1 MREELP
7 SYWTLIRQTPE
18 ALAAKVA
25 ESPDQAALW
34 VEAAAHSGS
43 PSAIVNFGQML
54 LDGHGV
60 PRDPVRALRW
70 FKIAADA
77 DDTEA
82 INMVGRCY
90 ENGWGTAR
98 DAASAATYFERAA
111 RAGNNW
117 AQYNLGMLLV
127 AGDGIARDVR
137 RALSLFVASARQG
150 NAKAMNM
157 LGRFCE
163 EGWHGRMKLAAA
175 RRWYARAANG
185 GCFRGQFHLARF
197 LTADGNVDEAEVWLR
212 KSLSQAPDEFRNE
225 AVGLLSRHDNA
236 AIKGVADEFRRR

>member
-60 PRDPVRALRW
+60 PRDPERALRW
-70 FKIAADA
+70 FKIAAEA

-98 DAASAATYFERAA
+98 DASMAVTYFERAA
-111 RAGNNW
+111 HAGSDW

-127 AGDGIARDVR
+127 AGDGVPRDMR
-137 RALSLFVASARQG
+137 RALSLFVASARHG

-163 EGWHGRMKLAAA
+163 EGWLGRVKLAAA

-185 GCFRGQFHLARF
+185 RCFRGQFHLARF
-197 LTADGNVDEAEVWLR
+197 LAADGKFDEAVDWLR
-212 KSLSQAPDEFRNE
+212 KSLSQAPAEFRDD
-225 AVGLLSRHDNA
+225 AIAILSRHDSA
-236 AIKGVADEFRRR
+236 AIKSVAEEFRRR

>member
-54 LDGHGV
+54 LDGYGV
-60 PRDPVRALRW
+60 PRDPERALRW

-90 ENGWGTAR
+90 ENGWGTSR
-98 DAASAATYFERAA
+98 DAASAASYFERAA
-111 RAGNNW
+111 RAGSDW
-117 AQYNLGMLLV
+117 AQYNLAMLLV
-127 AGDGIARDVR
+127 AGDGLPRDMR
-137 RALSLFVASARQG
+137 RALSLFVASARQK

-163 EGWHGRMKLAAA
+163 EGWHGRVKLAAA

-197 LTADGNVDEAEVWLR
+197 LTADGNVDEAVVWLR
-212 KSLSQAPDEFRNE
+212 KSLSQAPAEFRDD
-225 AVGLLSRHDNA
+225 AIAMLSRHVDPKIN
-236 AIKGVADEFRRR
+236 GVAEEFRPR